1 MQTLDATS
9 LANDTV
15 TSQTTLEVQDATAIT
30 TNNHHIIPRAASYNP
45 SSDLVGAS
53 NADGSSVENIGTNPI
68 VNGDAIGV
76 LITDSSGN
84 ILWINNSDIT
94 LPTNKLQE
102 GAYIENYYALTA
114 QGLVDYTNW

>member
-1 MQTLDATS
+1 VGQYHSFLQTLDATS

-53 NADGSSVENIGTNPI
+53 NADGSSVENIETNPI

-84 ILWINNSDIT
+84 ILSG
-94 LPTNKLQE
+94 K
-102 GAYIENYYALTA
+102 
-114 QGLVDYTNW
+114 